1 MGRIRVLTEETARQ
15 IAAGE
20 VIDRPYSIIREL
32 LDNAIDAGARAVRVE
47 IVKGGLERIRV
58 IDDGAGMDEEDL
70 RLCTVRHATSKIAHH
85 EDLTRV
91 RTLGFRGEALAS
103 IGACSALSITSRRPD
118 RPAAH
123 RAAVRFGRTGPVAPS
138 AGVPGTTVDV
148 SSLFFE
154 LPARRRFLKSR
165 GAETALCRRTLIEK
179 ALPHAEVG
187 FEFAVDGRTA
197 LRLPAASPVDR
208 AAAAAGLDAA
218 DFTCLRGGGDGV
230 QVTAVAARPE
240 RARRDRTG
248 IHVYLNRRRI
258 HDFGLSQAVEYGYG
272 EFLPGGQHPVAFLF
286 VEIDPE
292 LVDFNVHPAKREAR
306 LRRPGDLHR
315 AISSTLQREVRR
327 WRSPA
332 DGGAPDADFYR
343 NRTGAPRRAVLAE
356 APPAASGAASAHA
369 ASAPAG
375 SAHAG
380 HMDVAAGD
388 AAPTLPDVAPALPPL
403 APRRAAAAPAAPEGD
418 PPPRAAAGTAPG
430 AWRGRAPDADAR
442 VRYLGQAFQLFLVAE
457 VGDRL
462 YFVDQHAA
470 HERVLYERLRAGA
483 IDRQQLIAGPTV
495 ELSPEQET
503 ELRGFLPDLERC
515 GFRLQAETGGRY
527 RITEI
532 PAAAARLPADHLCRF
547 VRLCAGTP
555 EDWDRDVYSGLACR
569 LAIKEG
575 EVIDD
580 RSGQRLLERS
590 FRIDPQRCPH
600 GRPLW
605 FEISRA
611 ALEGSVG
618 RPAR

>member
-1 MGRIRVLTEETARQ
+1 MGRIRVLTDETARQ

-20 VIDRPYSIIREL
+20 VIDRPYSIVREL
-32 LDNAIDAGARAVRVE
+32 LDNAIDAGPRNVRVE
-47 IVKGGLERIRV
+47 VVKGGLERVRV
-58 IDDGAGMDEEDL
+58 VDDGSGMDAEDL

-103 IGACSALSITSRRPD
+103 IGACSVLSVTSRPPD
-118 RPAAH
+118 GPAAH
-123 RAAVRFGRTGPVAPS
+123 RVAVRFGRVEAVRPS
-138 AGVPGTTVDV
+138 AGVPGTAVDV

-165 GAETALCRRTLIEK
+165 GAETALCRRTLVEK
-179 ALPHAEVG
+179 ALPHAGIG
-187 FEFAVDGRTA
+187 FEFAVDGRRT
-197 LRLPAASPVDR
+197 LTLPAASPIDR

-218 DFTCLRGGGDGV
+218 DFTCLQGGGDGL

-240 RARRDRTG
+240 RARRDRSG
-248 IHVYLNRRRI
+248 IYVFLNRRRI
-258 HDFGLSQAVEYGYG
+258 HDFGLAQAVEYGYG
-272 EFLPGGQHPVAFLF
+272 EFLPGGLHPVAFLY
-286 VEIDPE
+286 VDIDPE

-306 LRRPGDLHR
+306 LRRPGELHR
-315 AISSTLQREVRR
+315 AISATLQREVRL
-327 WRSPA
+327 WQS
-332 DGGAPDADFYR
+332 
-343 NRTGAPRRAVLAE
+343 
-356 APPAASGAASAHA
+356 PAASGEQASYRPDRTGP
-369 ASAPAG
+369 PAG
-375 SAHAG
+375 AVLA
-380 HMDVAAGD
+380 D
-388 AAPTLPDVAPALPPL
+388 APPALP
-403 APRRAAAAPAAPEGD
+403 APYWPTRPPDGD
-418 PPPRAAAGTAPG
+418 PPPASAGVDAGT
-430 AWRGRAPDADAR
+430 WRGRAPDPDAR

-457 VGDRL
+457 VGDRI

-470 HERVLYERLRAGA
+470 HERVLYERLRRGE
-483 IDRQQLIAGPTV
+483 IDRQKLMAGPSV

-532 PAAAARLPADHLCRF
+532 PAAAARLPAGHLCRF

-555 EDWDRDVYSGLACR
+555 EDWERDVYSGLACR

-618 RPAR
+618 RSAR

>member
-1 MGRIRVLTEETARQ
+1 MGRIRVLTDETARQ

-20 VIDRPYSIIREL
+20 VIDRPYSIVREL
-32 LDNAIDAGARAVRVE
+32 LDNAIDAGARTVRVE

-70 RLCTVRHATSKIAHH
+70 ALCAVRHATSKIAHH

-103 IGACSALSITSRRPD
+103 IGACSELTITSRRAE

-123 RAAVRFGRTGPVAPS
+123 RAAVRFGRAAAVTPS

-165 GAETALCRRTLIEK
+165 GAETALCRRTLVEK
-179 ALPHAEVG
+179 ALPHAAIG
-187 FEFAVDGRTA
+187 FEFTVDGRTA
-197 LRLPAASPVDR
+197 LRLPAAGPVDR

-218 DFTCLRGGGDGV
+218 DFTCLRGGAAGL

-240 RARRDRTG
+240 RARRDRSG

-272 EFLPGGQHPVAFLF
+272 EFLPGGQHPVAFVF
-286 VEIDPE
+286 VDIDPE
-292 LVDFNVHPAKREAR
+292 LVDFNVHPAKREVR

-315 AISSTLQREVRR
+315 AISATLQREVRA

-332 DGGAPDADFYR
+332 AGDDREDAGFYR
-343 NRTGAPRRAVLAE
+343 RDRTGAPTGATLAE
-356 APPAASGAASAHA
+356 A
-369 ASAPAG
+369 APAT
-375 SAHAG
+375 
-380 HMDVAAGD
+380 AA
-388 AAPTLPDVAPALPPL
+388 APALPSL
-403 APRRAAAAPAAPEGD
+403 APRRPAAPDGD
-418 PPPRAAAGTAPG
+418 PAPRAAAGVDPG
-430 AWRGRAPDADAR
+430 AWRGRAPDADAQI
-442 VRYLGQAFQLFLVAE
+442 RYLGQAFQLFLVAE

-470 HERVLYERLRAGA
+470 HERVLYERLRGGQ
-483 IDRQQLIAGPTV
+483 IDRQQLIAGPSV

-611 ALEGSVG
+611 ALEGAVG

>member
-20 VIDRPYSIIREL
+20 VIDRPYSIVREL
-32 LDNAIDAGARAVRVE
+32 LDNAIDAGSRNVRVE
-47 IVKGGLERIRV
+47 AVKGGLERIRV
-58 IDDGAGMDEEDL
+58 VDDGSGMDAEDL
-70 RLCTVRHATSKIAHH
+70 RLCTVRHATSKIARH

-103 IGACSALSITSRRPD
+103 IGACSVLSVTSRRPD
-118 RPAAH
+118 GPAAH
-123 RAAVRFGRTGPVAPS
+123 RVAVRFGRVEAVRPS
-138 AGVPGTTVDV
+138 AGVPGTAVEV

-165 GAETALCRRTLIEK
+165 GAETALCRRTLVEK
-179 ALPHAEVG
+179 ALPHAGIG
-187 FEFAVDGRTA
+187 FEFAVDGKRA
-197 LRLPAASPVDR
+197 LTLPAASPVDR

-218 DFTCLRGGGDGV
+218 DFTCLEGGGDGL

-240 RARRDRTG
+240 RARRDRSG

-272 EFLPGGQHPVAFLF
+272 EFLPGGRHPVAFLF
-286 VEIDPE
+286 VDIDPE

-306 LRRPGDLHR
+306 LRRPGELHR
-315 AISSTLQREVRR
+315 AISATLQREVRF
-327 WRSPA
+327 WQSPA
-332 DGGAPDADFYR
+332 SGEQASRPPD
-343 NRTGAPRRAVLAE
+343 RTGT
-356 APPAASGAASAHA
+356 
-369 ASAPAG
+369 PAG
-375 SAHAG
+375 AMLA
-380 HMDVAAGD
+380 D
-388 AAPTLPDVAPALPPL
+388 AAPAVPALPAL
-403 APRRAAAAPAAPEGD
+403 TPRPPAGARIAD
-418 PPPRAAAGTAPG
+418 RPPPGGPPPPVSAGVDAG
-430 AWRGRAPDADAR
+430 AWRGRAPDPDAP

-457 VGDRL
+457 VGDRI

-470 HERVLYERLRAGA
+470 HERVLYERLRLGK
-483 IDRQQLIAGPTV
+483 IDRQKLMAGPSV

-532 PAAAARLPADHLCRF
+532 PAAAARLPAGHLCRF

-555 EDWDRDVYSGLACR
+555 EDWDRDLYSGLACR